1 MSQQHSNIFFPT
13 LGNSSK
19 PVFGTTAGPPATSFP
34 MSNPMKN
41 TNPFLP
47 KTDPIPDHNPN
58 LPKTPAKSLFNFQSA
73 SFTPTSH
80 NFPFTPTPPPSQPS
94 QPEIT
99 KPSQQNTPIF
109 GQPST
114 QFSFTPHPSFSKPS
128 ELDPPICDPSTQQ
141 FIFTP
146 PPSNTSQPSH
156 NSHINS
162 SPTQQTLATLQAS
175 IDAMSKKIDATE
187 KFVIRYQVVCGIHSH
202 PLTEVHK
209 DELGPSYSSHSF
221 LCNHCKKTPS
231 DSTERHYHCTICTV
245 DPIIG
250 GTDFCH
256 SCVTSYLA
264 SDIQRS

>member
-1 MSQQHSNIFFPT
+1 
-13 LGNSSK
+13 
-19 PVFGTTAGPPATSFP
+19 
-34 MSNPMKN
+34 
-41 TNPFLP
+41 
-47 KTDPIPDHNPN
+47 
-58 LPKTPAKSLFNFQSA
+58 
-73 SFTPTSH
+73 
-80 NFPFTPTPPPSQPS
+80 
-94 QPEIT
+94 
-99 KPSQQNTPIF
+99 
-109 GQPST
+109 
-114 QFSFTPHPSFSKPS
+114 
-128 ELDPPICDPSTQQ
+128 
-141 FIFTP
+141 
-146 PPSNTSQPSH
+146 
-156 NSHINS
+156 
-162 SPTQQTLATLQAS
+162 
-175 IDAMSKKIDATE
+175 MSKKIDATE